1 MANNSYFNKV
11 VKNGTVI
18 IDLTGDTVATD
29 GSDVAYGKTFHAPD
43 GSQVTG
49 TNTKDSDTSDATA
62 AAGDILS
69 GQTAYVRGAKV
80 TGSMTNRGAIDEVI
94 DDKDDVITVPAGY
107 HDGSG
112 TVQLDATEKAKLTAN
127 NGGNIKSGVVLLGV
141 TGTYTGEGVTLQTKS
156 VNPSFSAQTIQP
168 DTGYDGL
175 AAVNLASVEGM
186 FTESDNA
193 AGGKTLTI
201 ANIS

>member
-11 VKNGTVI
+11 VKDNVVI

-43 GSQVTG
+43 GAQVTG
-49 TNTKDSDTSDATA
+49 TNTKDVDSTDATA
-62 AAGDILS
+62 TSGDILS
-69 GQTAYVRGAKV
+69 GQTAYARGAKL
-80 TGSMTNRGAIDEVI
+80 TGTMPNRGAIDEVI
-94 DDKDDVITVPAGY
+94 DDKDDVIAVPAGY

-112 TVQLDATEKAKLTAN
+112 TVQLDSTEKGKLIA
-127 NGGNIKSGVVLLGV
+127 GNIKSGVELLGI
-141 TGTYTGEGVTLQTKS
+141 TGTYTGEGATLQTKS
-156 VNPSFSAQTIQP
+156 VNPSFSAQVIQP
-168 DTGYDGL
+168 DSGYDGL
-175 AAVNLASVEGM
+175 AAVNIASVEGM

>member
-1 MANNSYFNKV
+1 MANNAYFNKV

-80 TGSMTNRGAIDEVI
+80 TGSMANRGAISETI
-94 DDKDDVITVPAGY
+94 DDKDDVISVAAGY

-112 TVQLDATEKAKLTAN
+112 TVQLDSTEKGKLLP
-127 NGGNIKSGVVLLGV
+127 GNIKSGVELFGV
-141 TGTYTGEGVTLQTKS
+141 TGSYTGEGATLQTKS
-156 VNPSFSAQTIQP
+156 VNPSFSAQVIQP
-168 DTGYDGL
+168 DSGYDGL

>member
-11 VKNGTVI
+11 VKDGTVI

-49 TNTKDSDTSDATA
+49 TSTLDSDTTDATA

-69 GQTAYVRGAKV
+69 GQTAYARGAKL
-80 TGSMTNRGAIDEVI
+80 TGSMPNRGAIDEVI
-94 DDKDDVITVPAGY
+94 DDKNDVIAVPAGY

-112 TVQLDATEKAKLTAN
+112 TVQLDSTEKGKLIA
-127 NGGNIKSGVVLLGV
+127 GNIKSGVELLGV
-141 TGTYTGEGVTLQTKS
+141 TGSYTGEGATLQTKS
-156 VNPSFSAQTIQP
+156 VNPSFSSQVIQP
-168 DTGYDGL
+168 DQGYDGL

>member
-11 VKNGTVI
+11 VKDNVVI

-43 GSQVTG
+43 GAQVTG
-49 TNTKDSDTSDATA
+49 TNTKDVDSTDATA
-62 AAGDILS
+62 TSGDILS
-69 GQTAYVRGAKV
+69 GQTAYARGAKL
-80 TGSMTNRGAIDEVI
+80 TGTMPNRGAIDEVI
-94 DDKDDVITVPAGY
+94 DDKDDVIAVPAGY

-112 TVQLDATEKAKLTAN
+112 TVQLDSTEKGKLIA
-127 NGGNIKSGVVLLGV
+127 GNIKSGVELLGV
-141 TGTYTGEGVTLQTKS
+141 TGSYTGEGATLQTKS

-168 DTGYDGL
+168 DQGYDGL

>member
-1 MANNSYFNKV
+1 MANNAYFNKV

-49 TNTKDSDTSDATA
+49 SNTKDSDTSDATA

-80 TGSMTNRGAIDEVI
+80 TGSMANRGAIDETI

-112 TVQLDATEKAKLTAN
+112 TVQLDSTEKGKLIA
-127 NGGNIKSGVVLLGV
+127 GNIKSGVELLGV
-141 TGTYTGEGVTLQTKS
+141 TGSYTGEGATLQTKS
-156 VNPSFSAQTIQP
+156 ANPSFSAQVIQP
-168 DTGYDGL
+168 DAGYDGL